1 MERGT
6 STTSR
11 STLVRVATD
20 VAANGDE
27 QVVTAIRD
35 EADSIPVIRTG
46 PTGVTGSEPLVMAT
60 HEGRTAFFADSDS
73 STARGVVDAL
83 EDGTVPADD
92 ADAVVEHGFETT
104 SLPIP
109 NTGPLSVGQ
118 RSVLGRCGWVD
129 PLEPNDWPTVAS
141 ERTAETVTDIGLLG
155 RGRGDA
161 TADDPVTDA
170 WETVRDADG
179 DPVVVANANETRDEQ
194 RADEVLL
201 GGAPIAVLDGIAAV
215 AEYLGADDAVVYLN
229 EEDSHL
235 HRHLREAIDAVAG
248 ELPIVPQLVAGPD
261 EYRAGAPTA
270 ALEAMEGADRIEP
283 RLQPPS
289 PAEYGLYGRPTVIH
303 TPRTFAQIWQAI
315 RDPDAFDANASDPG
329 TRLITVT
336 GDVADP
342 ATIELL
348 SDSSLSVVR
357 EAVDL
362 TGAFKMACV
371 GSVLGGI
378 VRDLDIAPTAQSLT
392 AAGLGTD
399 GVVELLNDDRCVVAD
414 VGERARFASTEN
426 SGRCVP
432 GREGTQQ
439 LTELLRDIYQGSLE
453 TDTIRE
459 LGRVMARS
467 SNCQIGAHAPR
478 PVTTA
483 LDEFEPE
490 FRAHTDGRCP
500 SGTCTE
506 KL

>member
-1 MERGT
+1 MERGA
-6 STTSR
+6 STADR
-11 STLVRVATD
+11 SPLVRVATD

-27 QVVTAIRD
+27 QIMTAMRD
-35 EADSIPVIRTG
+35 EADSIPVVRTG
-46 PTGVTGSEPLVMAT
+46 PVGVPGSEPLVMAT
-60 HEGRTAFFADSDS
+60 SEGRTAFFAKPEP
-73 STARGVVDAL
+73 STARDVVDTL
-83 EDGTVPADD
+83 EDGPIPADD
-92 ADAVVEHGFETT
+92 ADAAAEHGPETT
-104 SLPIP
+104 TLPVP
-109 NTGPLSVGQ
+109 NTGPLSIGR

-129 PLEPNDWPTVAS
+129 PLDPKEWSTVAS
-141 ERTAETVTDIGLLG
+141 ERTAESVTDIGLLG

-161 TADDPVTDA
+161 AADDPVANA
-170 WETVRDADG
+170 WETARDADG
-179 DPVVVANANETRDEQ
+179 DSVVVANANETRDEQ

-215 AEYLGADDAVVYLN
+215 AEYVGADDAVVYLN

-235 HRHLREAIDAVAG
+235 HRHLREAIDTVAG

-289 PAEYGLYGRPTVIH
+289 PATHGLYGRPTVIH
-303 TPRTFAQIWQAI
+303 TPRTFAQVRRAI
-315 RDPDAFDANASDPG
+315 RDPDAFDVDAADPG
-329 TRLITVT
+329 TRLITVA

-342 ATIELL
+342 ATIELP

-357 EAVDL
+357 DAVEL
-362 TGAFKMACV
+362 TGSFKMACV
-371 GSVLGGI
+371 GGILGGI
-378 VRDLDIAPTAQSLT
+378 TRDLDVAPTAQSL
-392 AAGLGTD
+392 AAVGLGTD

-432 GREGTQQ
+432 GREGTKQ
-439 LTELLRDIYQGSLE
+439 LTELLRDVYQGSLE

-459 LGRVMARS
+459 LGRVMVRS

-483 LDEFEPE
+483 IDEFEPE
-490 FRAHTDGRCP
+490 FHVHADGRCP

>member
-1 MERGT
+1 MKRETGAAG
-6 STTSR
+6 R
-11 STLVRVATD
+11 SPLVRVATD
-20 VAANGDE
+20 VTVNGDE
-27 QVVTAIRD
+27 QVVTAMRD
-35 EADSIPVIRTG
+35 EADSTPVVRTG
-46 PTGVTGSEPLVMAT
+46 PTGVPGSEPLVMAT
-60 HEGRTAFFADSDS
+60 HEGRTAFFAEPEP
-73 STARGVVDAL
+73 STARGVVNTL
-83 EDGTVPADD
+83 EDGTIPVDNADE
-92 ADAVVEHGFETT
+92 VVEHGPERT

-118 RSVLGRCGWVD
+118 RSVLGRCGWAD
-129 PLEPNDWPTVAS
+129 PLDPKDWPTVSS
-141 ERTAETVTDIGLLG
+141 ERAAETVTDIGLLG

-161 TADDPVTDA
+161 AADDPVADV

-201 GGAPIAVLDGIAAV
+201 SGAPIAVLDGIATV
-215 AEYLGADDAVVYLN
+215 AEYLDAEDAVVYLN
-229 EEDSHL
+229 EADSHL
-235 HRHLREAIDAVAG
+235 HRRLREAIDAVAG

-261 EYRAGAPTA
+261 EYLAGAPTA
-270 ALEAMEGADRIEP
+270 VLEAMEGADRIEP

-289 PAEYGLYGRPTVIH
+289 SAEHGLYGRPTVIH
-303 TPRTFAQIWQAI
+303 TPRTFAQVRRAI
-315 RDPDAFDANASDPG
+315 HDPDAFDAAAADPG
-329 TRLITVT
+329 TRLITVA

-342 ATIELL
+342 ATIELP

-357 EAVDL
+357 DAVEL
-362 TGAFKMACV
+362 TGSFKMACV
-371 GSVLGGI
+371 GGALGGI
-378 VRDLDIAPTAQSLT
+378 TRSLDVAPTAQSLA

-399 GVVELLNDDRCVVAD
+399 GVAELLDDDRCVVAD

-432 GREGTQQ
+432 GREGTKQ
-439 LTELLRDIYQGSLE
+439 LTELLRDVYQGSLE
-453 TDTIRE
+453 TDKIRE

-483 LDEFEPE
+483 IDEFEPE

>member
-6 STTSR
+6 
-11 STLVRVATD
+11 STLVRVATG

-27 QVVTAIRD
+27 QVVTAMRD
-35 EADSIPVIRTG
+35 EANSIPVVRTG
-46 PTGVTGSEPLVMAT
+46 PTGMTGSEPLVMAT
-60 HEGRTAFFADSDS
+60 HEGRTAFFADSDP

-92 ADAVVEHGFETT
+92 ADAVVDHGFETT
-104 SLPIP
+104 SLPIL
-109 NTGPLSVGQ
+109 NSGPLSVGQ

-129 PLEPNDWPTVAS
+129 PLDPTEWSIVAS

-161 TADDPVTDA
+161 TADDPVTDV

-215 AEYLGADDAVVYLN
+215 AEYVGADDAVVYLN
-229 EEDSHL
+229 EADTHL

-248 ELPIVPQLVAGPD
+248 ELPVVPQLVAGPD

-289 PAEYGLYGRPTVIH
+289 PAKHGLYGRPTVIH
-303 TPRTFAQIWQAI
+303 TPRTFAQVRRAI
-315 RDPDAFDANASDPG
+315 RDPDAFDADAPDPG
-329 TRLITVT
+329 TRLITVA

-342 ATIELL
+342 ATIELP
-348 SDSSLSVVR
+348 SDSSLSVAR
-357 EAVDL
+357 DAVEL
-362 TGAFKMACV
+362 TGSFKMACV
-371 GSVLGGI
+371 GGALGGI
-378 VRDLDIAPTAQSLT
+378 TRRLDVAPTAQSLA

-414 VGERARFASTEN
+414 VGERARFAATEN

-432 GREGTQQ
+432 GREGTKQ
-439 LTELLRDIYQGSLE
+439 LTELLRDVYRGSLE

-478 PVTTA
+478 PVLTA
-483 LDEFEPE
+483 IDEFEPE

-506 KL
+506 QL